1 MESLIRETKRLLF
14 KSKQNEF
21 LSRKAIQHVKRH
33 GHISPIMPQKIQI
46 QTQSH
51 CNGRCLFCPYPEVS
65 GKFEQG
71 KMDWAVIE
79 KITNEISQWDN
90 LRKVVLMLQN
100 EPLLDKDFFKVVRHI
115 KTLRPKIE
123 IFTATNGSLLNE
135 SVVQEIVECGLDEI
149 VISLDA
155 FSKNTYERLHPGFSF
170 EKVMKGINLISKVKP
185 EHLLVTLGFVCTS
198 HNQDELDNLI
208 RFTQD
213 KGLGVRLV
221 HVLNR
226 ANNVRNYDRF
236 SLPKLKWRHLK
247 LRLIYKFF
255 YQACDLP
262 FSSMTVLFNGDV
274 ILCCQD
280 WRRQVVLGNV
290 KTSSLS
296 DIWNGESFDDIRR
309 KILEKRYGEIQSCTK
324 CTLAQL
330 SR

>member
-1 MESLIRETKRLLF
+1 MKSFIRETRRLLF
-14 KSKQNEF
+14 KSKQKEF
-21 LSRKAIQHVKRH
+21 LTLKAIRH
-33 GHISPIMPQKIQI
+33 FKHSGHMFPIMPQKVHI
-46 QTQSH
+46 QTQSY

-65 GKFEQG
+65 GKLEQG

-79 KITNEISQWDN
+79 KIANEISQWN
-90 LRKVVLMLQN
+90 KLRKVVLMLQN
-100 EPLLDKDFFKVVRHI
+100 EPLLDKDFFKVVRYL
-115 KTLRPKIE
+115 KSVRPQTE

-135 SVVQEIVECGLDEI
+135 SVVKEIVECGLDEI

-170 EKVMKGINLISKVKP
+170 EKIMKGINLISTVKP
-185 EHLLVTLGFVCTS
+185 DHLLVTLGFVSTS
-198 HNQDELDNLI
+198 NNQDELDDLI
-208 RFTQD
+208 RFTQE

-226 ANNVRNYDRF
+226 ANNVHNYDRF

-262 FSSMTVLFNGDV
+262 FSSMAVLFNGDV

-280 WRRQVVLGNV
+280 WRRQVVIGNV

-296 DIWNGESFDDIRR
+296 DIWNGKAFDELRR
-309 KILEKRYGEIQSCTK
+309 KIVEKRYNEIQSCAK
-324 CTLAQL
+324 CTIAEL
-330 SR
+330 SS

>member
-1 MESLIRETKRLLF
+1 MKSLIRETRRLLF
-14 KSKQNEF
+14 KSKQKE
-21 LSRKAIQHVKRH
+21 LLTLKTIRHVKYS
-33 GHISPIMPQKIQI
+33 GHIFPIMPQKVQI
-46 QTQSH
+46 QTQSY
-51 CNGRCLFCPYPEVS
+51 CNGKCLFCPYPEVN

-79 KITNEISQWDN
+79 KIANEISQWDE

-100 EPLLDKDFFKVVRHI
+100 EPLLDKDFFKVVRYL
-115 KTLRPKIE
+115 KLLRPQTE
-123 IFTATNGSLLNE
+123 IFTATNGTLLTE
-135 SVVQEIVECGLDEI
+135 SVVQEIVECGLNEI

-170 EKVMKGINLISKVKP
+170 EKIMKGINLISTVKP
-185 EHLLVTLGFVCTS
+185 KHLLVTLGFVSTS
-198 HNQDELDNLI
+198 HNQDELEHLI
-208 RFTQD
+208 RFTQE
-213 KGLGVRLV
+213 KHLGLRLV

-226 ANNVRNYDRF
+226 ANNVNNYDQF

-247 LRLIYKFF
+247 LRFIYKFF

-262 FSSMTVLFNGDV
+262 FTSMAVLFNGDV

-296 DIWNGESFDDIRR
+296 EIWNGEAFEEIRR
-309 KILEKRYGEIQSCTK
+309 KIVEKRYAEIQSCEK
-324 CTLAQL
+324 CTLAEL
-330 SR
+330 SC